1 MAMWIY
7 FDLSNMNIKR
17 IGPNKWAYL
26 YYLTSNSIILLNI
39 LPLKSK
45 PSMIIL

>member
-7 FDLSNMNIKR
+7 FDLSNKITKR
-17 IGPNKWAYL
+17 IGPNEWVYL

-45 PSMIIL
+45 PSIIIL

>member
-17 IGPNKWAYL
+17 KGPNEWAYL
-26 YYLTSNSIILLNI
+26 YYFTSNSKIFLNI

-45 PSMIIL
+45 PSIIIL